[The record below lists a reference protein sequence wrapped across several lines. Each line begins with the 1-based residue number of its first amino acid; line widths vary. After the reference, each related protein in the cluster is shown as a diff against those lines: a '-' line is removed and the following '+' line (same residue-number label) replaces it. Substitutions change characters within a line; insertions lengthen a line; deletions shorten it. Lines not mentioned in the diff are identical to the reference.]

1 MKNLKL
7 INKFSDFFLPGK
19 FELIFGGSETGP
31 YERTSKKNFKKIV
44 KLQAFLQKTYM
55 MKLHSITFFSELI
68 ITKDLEARNSV
79 FVEKSDVF
87 VALPGG
93 IGTLHEIITILNQ
106 NNILKEINK
115 KIFLVNDT
123 FFWEPLNYL
132 LQKLIDEKFLSKV
145 LDNFKICNLS
155 ELMKELENLNAKKI
169 KVKNPIVDICGD
181 EMANIIWDKIKTN
194 LINPFLEIKL
204 VKFDLSIKNRDLTND
219 KTTHEAAQ
227 AIKKIQTG
235 VKCATITQMIKEFL
249 NLI

>member
-1 MKNLKL
+1 MKELAK
-7 INKFSDFFLPGK
+7 KFQ
-19 FELIFGGSETGP
+19 E
-31 YERTSKKNFKKIV
+31 KIV

-106 NNILKEINK
+106 NILKEINK

-132 LQKLIDEKFLSKV
+132 LQKLIDEKFLSKSS

-155 ELMKELENLNAKKI
+155 ELMKELENLNAKI

-194 LINPFLEIKL
+194 LINPFLKL
-204 VKFDLSIKNRDLTND
+204 N
-219 KTTHEAAQ
+219 
-227 AIKKIQTG
+227 
-235 VKCATITQMIKEFL
+235 
-249 NLI
+249 